1 MPLRSAFLILIIF
14 LSACKEKNTGTGSQA
29 DDREEPLVIQ
39 NAPTHRPAPI
49 SIQEIKSIEG
59 LEVTS
64 GVASDQE
71 EFCYPRTSG
80 FLGFYSLID
89 FSPRPKPM
97 GFLII
102 WSPKTD
108 AQDWKFSDNDEEFV
122 QLTVERG
129 PIRLWSQI
137 GIGTSLSQ
145 LTKFISTDSS
155 QVTGDTLHHYIEGF
169 VIDYHLY
176 ADSVESFTVKKL
188 CI

>member
-14 LSACKEKNTGTGSQA
+14 LSACKEEHTASQTA
-29 DDREEPLVIQ
+29 NDAEPLIIQ
-39 NAPTHRPAPI
+39 KAPTLRPAPI
-49 SIQEIKSIEG
+49 TIQEIKSIEG

-71 EFCYPRTSG
+71 GFCYPRTSG

-97 GFLII
+97 GFLLI

-122 QLTVERG
+122 QLTVESG

-137 GIGTSLSQ
+137 GIGTPLSE
-145 LTKFISTDSS
+145 LMEFISTDSS
-155 QVTGDTLHHYIEGF
+155 QVTGDTLRHHMEEF
-169 VIDYHLY
+169 VIDYHLN
-176 ADSVESFTVKKL
+176 ADSVESFTVTKL

>member
-39 NAPTHRPAPI
+39 NAPTHRPTPI

-71 EFCYPRTSG
+71 EFCSPRTSG

-89 FSPRPKPM
+89 FSPRPKPV

-102 WSPKTD
+102 WSPKVD
-108 AQDWKFSDNDEEFV
+108 AKDWKFSDNDEEFV